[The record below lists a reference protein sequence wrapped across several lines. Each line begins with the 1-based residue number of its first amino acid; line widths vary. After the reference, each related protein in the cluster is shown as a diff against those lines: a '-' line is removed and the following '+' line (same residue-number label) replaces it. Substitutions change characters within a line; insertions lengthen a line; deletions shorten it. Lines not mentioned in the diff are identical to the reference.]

1 MKNIT
6 TYITEHLEQLITESF
21 NCDIFKKLDAQF
33 KQLKSDIKKLY
44 EDDPSWAP
52 NTSGINFRNYIAYAH
67 RNNINW
73 DKITNDDVEEYAGS
87 DKKAATKIRKMLRK
101 SDNKPDIYLAFAEN
115 DKGILYAAADSRGM
129 IIHLPYIHNNY
140 LENRYRDPI
149 YNVLQYKAVEIFTR
163 AKTIYFIKLNNYV
176 IKQTDANNPNNRREA
191 RTGMILQG
199 DMDFYRE
206 IAEANLKRYQK
217 ELDSR
222 HAKQMNSRYLD
233 DYRELLN
240 KCVDV
245 AKDIADNPEKYST
258 KTYEFS
264 YLMDAVT
271 ASTKYMRE
279 HISQKTQTATKTG
292 WSDMNDV
299 KSSFGKFFKSMKDIS
314 RKLDLIQKAVASA

>member
-1 MKNIT
+1 
-6 TYITEHLEQLITESF
+6 
-21 NCDIFKKLDAQF
+21 
-33 KQLKSDIKKLY
+33 
-44 EDDPSWAP
+44 
-52 NTSGINFRNYIAYAH
+52 
-67 RNNINW
+67 
-73 DKITNDDVEEYAGS
+73 
-87 DKKAATKIRKMLRK
+87 
-101 SDNKPDIYLAFAEN
+101 
-115 DKGILYAAADSRGM
+115 
-129 IIHLPYIHNNY
+129 
-140 LENRYRDPI
+140 
-149 YNVLQYKAVEIFTR
+149 
-163 AKTIYFIKLNNYV
+163 
-176 IKQTDANNPNNRREA
+176 
-191 RTGMILQG
+191 
-199 DMDFYRE
+199 
-206 IAEANLKRYQK
+206 
-217 ELDSR
+217 
-222 HAKQMNSRYLD
+222 MNSRYLD

>member
-6 TYITEHLEQLITESF
+6 TYITEHLEQIITESF
-21 NCDIFKKLDAQF
+21 NCDIFKKLAAQF
-33 KQLKSDIKKLY
+33 KQLKLDVKKLY
-44 EDDPSWAP
+44 EDDPKYAP
-52 NTSGINFRNYIAYAH
+52 NTSGINFKNYIAYTH

-73 DKITNDDVEEYAGS
+73 DKISNDDVEEYAGN
-87 DKKAATKIRKMLRK
+87 DKEAEKKIKKMLRK
-101 SDNKPDIYLAFAEN
+101 SDNKTDIYLAFAEN
-115 DKGILYAAADSRGM
+115 DKGILYAAADSNGTF
-129 IIHLPYIHNNY
+129 IHLPYIKNNY
-140 LENRYRDPI
+140 LENRRSSPI

-176 IKQTDANNPNNRREA
+176 IKQTDANNPQNRRVA

-199 DMDFYRE
+199 DMDFYHE
-206 IAEANLKRYQK
+206 LAEANLKRYQK

-233 DYRELLN
+233 EYRELLN

-245 AKDIADNPEKYST
+245 AKDIADNPEKYKA

-264 YLMDAVT
+264 YLMDSVT
-271 ASTKYMRE
+271 ASSKYVSDY
-279 HISQKTQTATKTG
+279 ITQKTQTVTKTG

-299 KSSFGKFFKSMKDIS
+299 KSSFGNFFKSMKDIS
-314 RKLDLIQKAVASA
+314 RRLDSIQKAVASA